1 MKTLNKNDIQNVMDI
16 QNLLSF
22 DTYYTLLNENTNDEQ
37 KYKQAKR
44 EFIRRQ
50 SQLLITDGAEFIC
63 GVHKG
68 SFRTNYQWDTINDK
82 GIGRQCDVLPENF
95 TFTDGFQ
102 ILSIGTWQ
110 RIGSTTTFND
120 EYPLLFRSTIQITGK
135 MPGNNPPETYNLQFT
150 NAGQNFT
157 YEDSIDEAYEQSIM
171 GEEKNNNKQKETEP
185 STNCIVKFSLNENYD
200 NLFGFDSYEVSMK
213 DCKDKKKLKDEYEKI
228 IVCGKEY
235 VLPWMSLRQGAT
247 ATLMVNISAKKT
259 PVKIT
264 FDDPDSNFKFTP
276 EEFTIQKESQSIT
289 IECVKTFTN
298 NYTLRVLADGEIA
311 GGIQFIGNTIK
322 KLKFPVNWYKVVV
335 NPTDLKDMRDLAD
348 ITEIKAYCKKAFEAP
363 LIDIEINEISTEI
376 DISNIKTN
384 FYNRNGRVILFEE
397 NEKTKVIEPFVKN
410 KEILATLFYCAISR
424 KSNQLNLFT
433 TFLKNS
439 DENEIV
445 QGGDIHYHNGYTW
458 ESNKLLYTSKQNLE
472 SIADLLAI
480 PVLNITKE
488 QMAARTKVTNN
499 EAICMM
505 FLANKEIYTDVEIPH
520 ELMHALGLAHTF
532 DEEGRY
538 HRNRKHIFEKAKTDN
553 YMDYDNTKKSTF
565 KWQWDILRKS
575 PYLKLLILAFTLL
588 FTSCRVM
595 SDKEI
600 QAISCICNDTITQ
613 EDKRL
618 PIPPPERVKNDSLD
632 IYIIKETDISYIK
645 YINYLKTNQRRVIE
659 YDLEGNIKS
668 SRLSIPYNPI
678 GREFIFDEQGNIKEV
693 INHDEGWKICA
704 FQALAIAKKY
714 AGKNYYKE
722 NPLWRLYRD
731 GYDGKRAWL
740 AMYKNRHYKWVY
752 LYINSDTGKIMR
764 KSNKEL

>member
-82 GIGRQCDVLPENF
+82 GVGRQCDVLPENF

-171 GEEKNNNKQKETEP
+171 GEKENNNKQKETEP
-185 STNCIVKFSLNENYD
+185 SADCIVKFSLNENYD

-335 NPTDLKDMRDLAD
+335 NKDDKDNLKKLVEKQK
-348 ITEIKAYCKKAFEAP
+348 IEEYCKRAFEAS

-458 ESNKLLYTSKQNLE
+458 ESNKLLYTPKQNLE

-488 QMAARTKVTNN
+488 EMATRTKVTNN

-520 ELMHALGLAHTF
+520 ELMHALGLPHTF
-532 DEEGRY
+532 YEDQFV
-538 HRNRKHIFEKAKTDN
+538 NNQKHLFSKYKTNN
-553 YMDYDNTKKSTF
+553 YMDYSKEKKTTF

-575 PYLKLLILAFTLL
+575 RYVKLLILAFTLL
-588 FTSCRVM
+588 FSSCRVM
-595 SDKEI
+595 SSKEI
-600 QAISCICNDTITQ
+600 QAISCVCNDTITQ

-618 PIPPPERVKNDSLD
+618 PIPPPERVKNDSID
-632 IYIIKETDISYIK
+632 SYTTGDGNPYTK
-645 YINYLKTNQRRVIE
+645 YTYYLKENLQKMIY
-659 YDLEGNIKS
+659 YDQEGNIQKS
-668 SRLSIPYNPI
+668 FLSVPNEFI
-678 GREFIFDEQGNIKEV
+678 GRSFVFDEQGDIKEI

-704 FQALAIAKKY
+704 FQAMAIAKKY

>member
-1 MKTLNKNDIQNVMDI
+1 MLTEL
-16 QNLLSF
+16 
-22 DTYYTLLNENTNDEQ
+22 
-37 KYKQAKR
+37 
-44 EFIRRQ
+44 
-50 SQLLITDGAEFIC
+50 
-63 GVHKG
+63 
-68 SFRTNYQWDTINDK
+68 K
-82 GIGRQCDVLPENF
+82 GIVQDNQVQVEWKVEQEEEPR
-95 TFTDGFQ
+95 
-102 ILSIGTWQ
+102 
-110 RIGSTTTFND
+110 
-120 EYPLLFRSTIQITGK
+120 
-135 MPGNNPPETYNLQFT
+135 
-150 NAGQNFT
+150 
-157 YEDSIDEAYEQSIM
+157 EA
-171 GEEKNNNKQKETEP
+171 

-322 KLKFPVNWYKVVV
+322 KLKFPVNWYKVIV
-335 NPTDLKDMRDLAD
+335 NPTDLGNLNSIVKKEF
-348 ITEIKAYCKKAFEAP
+348 IETYCKKAFEAS
-363 LIDIEINEISTEI
+363 LIDIEINEIKTPI

-458 ESNKLLYTSKQNLE
+458 ESNKLLYTPKQNLE
-472 SIADLLAI
+472 SIAELLAI

-520 ELMHALGLAHTF
+520 ELMHALGLPHTF
-532 DEEGRY
+532 YEDQFV
-538 HRNRKHIFEKAKTDN
+538 NNQKHLFSKYKTNN
-553 YMDYDNTKKSTF
+553 YMDYSRNKKTTF

-575 PYLKLLILAFTLL
+575 PYLKLLILAFSLL
-588 FTSCRVM
+588 FSSCRVM
-595 SDKEI
+595 SSKEL
-600 QAISCICNDTITQ
+600 QAISCVYNDSITQ
-613 EDKRL
+613 EDKKL

-693 INHDEGWKICA
+693 INHDEGWKICT
-704 FQALAIAKKY
+704 FQVLAIAKKY
-714 AGKNYYKE
+714 AGENYSREKLGSPKWQVRKTKLEGKDIWVVHYLNKKNK
-722 NPLWRLYRD
+722 
-731 GYDGKRAWL
+731 AIS
-740 AMYKNRHYKWVY
+740 
-752 LYINSDTGKIMR
+752 LYINKDTGRIVKR
-764 KSNKEL
+764 VKH